1 VDDGVDRMTRVG
13 VVALAVLTG
22 FAAFVL
28 NMLPTGY
35 PLVTCAALAAALILI
50 RRLQHRVLSAVAVV
64 VAIAC
69 VVATGT
75 PLPGVVANR
84 LTERCT
90 AGPSDAIIVLEGD
103 AGQDRIIH
111 ALRIFR
117 QKWAP
122 LLIVT
127 GTSSLPDGWRYFET
141 ATLFGL
147 RADQLRRVEVR
158 RGGTYG
164 EALALHEDA
173 FGQRLHRVILVTSPA
188 HSARAANVFRKFG
201 YTVCSMPSPAHS
213 AEPDAWGRINLVRQ
227 LIRETTAW
235 AYYKLRAWA

>member
-1 VDDGVDRMTRVG
+1 MTHVG

-28 NMLPTGY
+28 NVLPTGC
-35 PLVTCAALAAALILI
+35 PLVTCAALVAALVLI
-50 RRLQHRVLSAVAVV
+50 HRLQHKVLSGVAVV

-69 VVATGT
+69 VVAIGT
-75 PLPGVVANR
+75 PLPGVLANR
-84 LTERCT
+84 LAERCT

-103 AGQDRIIH
+103 TGQDRIIH
-111 ALRIFR
+111 ALRVFR
-117 QKWAP
+117 QNWAP

-147 RADQLRRVEVR
+147 RAGQLRRLEVR

-164 EALALHEDA
+164 EALALHEDP
-173 FGQRLHRVILVTSPA
+173 FGQRLRRVILVTSPA

-201 YTVCSMPSPAHS
+201 YEVCSVPSPAHNGD
-213 AEPDAWGRINLVRQ
+213 PDAWGRINLARQ
-227 LIRETTAW
+227 LIRETAAW
-235 AYYKLRAWA
+235 AYYRLRAWV